1 MMRQINQSFDTLDIV
16 TLNDQLEVN
25 DDDEDEFILTYQ
37 RNGDDLGDH
46 EDINIQVNLENKQV
60 AQQELIK
67 YNEDIET
74 FIDV

>member
-46 EDINIQVNLENKQV
+46 EDINIQVNLENK
-60 AQQELIK
+60 
-67 YNEDIET
+67 
-74 FIDV
+74 